1 MITERRVPGWL
12 AGAGFALLAWWGIL
26 LALPF
31 LRGEPGTVTVI
42 ALSESRLLAAIAA
55 ADVALLEG
63 SGRVMVLAG
72 RSPGFVRQLYAA
84 GGVLVLATD
93 GRGCTGIRNPSS
105 DR

>member
-1 MITERRVPGWL
+1 MTTERRVPGWL
-12 AGAGFALLAWWGIL
+12 ASAGFALLAWWTFL

-31 LRGEPGTVTVI
+31 LRREPGAVTVI

-93 GRGCTGIRNPSS
+93 GRGCTGIRNPAR